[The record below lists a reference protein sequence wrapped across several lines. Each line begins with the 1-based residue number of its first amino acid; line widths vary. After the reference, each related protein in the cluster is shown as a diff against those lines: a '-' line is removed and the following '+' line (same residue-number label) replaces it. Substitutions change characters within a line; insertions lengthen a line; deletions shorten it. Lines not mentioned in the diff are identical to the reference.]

1 MTDEHSDAPSSTR
14 PATFDPGSYRDPG
27 SRVVRRGDDVFRLL
41 DERALTDWERLSATS
56 FFRREVA
63 AGRIAATEPDH
74 AVAGDFPGAW
84 AGALRHERIPVVSYP
99 YEWTFSM
106 LRDAALLQLDL
117 LAAALDEDMILKDS
131 TPFNVQWRGARPV
144 FIDVGSFEQLEK
156 GEVWVGYRQF
166 LQQFLYPLLLAAR
179 VGVPFQPWLRGQPD
193 GLTADQLQ
201 RMMSARDVVR
211 KGGML
216 HVALPA
222 RAERR
227 YREEGRDVRSELKAA
242 GFRKELIQANVRGL
256 RRIVEG
262 LNRSD
267 AAGRWDRYAADFAHV
282 AAQRAAKSDFVTT
295 HAASHHNRL
304 VWDVG
309 ANDGHF
315 SMLAASHAEYVLAL
329 DADDVVLDDLYG
341 KLAASGVRNVLPLV
355 QDVANPSPGLGWRS
369 AERPAFAERSAPD
382 LVLCLAVIHHLVVA
396 RNIPL
401 RAVVDW
407 LADLDARV
415 ILEFV
420 PPDDPMVRGLTAN
433 KRPHEIHRDYDE
445 ASLRRYLAERFV
457 IDAEQPVPSGNRR
470 LFALRPER

>member
-1 MTDEHSDAPSSTR
+1 VSDDHSDAPSATQSTS
-14 PATFDPGSYRDPG
+14 FDPGSYRDPG
-27 SRVVRRGDDVFRLL
+27 SRVVHRGGDVLRLL
-41 DERALTDWERLSATS
+41 DERALADWERLSATT

-63 AGRIAATEPDH
+63 AGRIVGSEVDQAAAAD
-74 AVAGDFPGAW
+74 VPGTW

-117 LAAALDEDMILKDS
+117 LGVALDEDMILKDS
-131 TPFNVQWRGARPV
+131 TPFNIQWRGPQPV
-144 FIDVGSFEQLEK
+144 FIDVGSFERLEK

-166 LQQFLYPLLLAAR
+166 LQQFLYPLLLSAH

-201 RMMSARDVVR
+201 RMMSMRNLFR
-211 KGGML
+211 RGGLL

-227 YREEGRDVRSELKAA
+227 YREGGRDVRSELKAA

-256 RRIVEG
+256 RKIVSG
-262 LNRSD
+262 LTRSD
-267 AAGRWDRYAADFAHV
+267 ASGTWDTYAAEFAHV
-282 AAQRAAKSDFVTT
+282 AAQRAAKSEFVTAHT
-295 HAASHHNRL
+295 AAHPPRM

-315 SMLAASHAEYVLAL
+315 SKLAAPHADYVLAL
-329 DADDVVLDDLYG
+329 DGDDVVLDDLYRALTATG
-341 KLAASGVRNVLPLV
+341 IRNVLPIV
-355 QDVANPSPGLGWRS
+355 QDVANPSPGLGWRN
-369 AERPAFAERSAPD
+369 AERPPLAERSTPD

-401 RAVVDW
+401 RSVLDW
-407 LADLDARV
+407 LADLDSRV
-415 ILEFV
+415 ILEYV

-433 KRPHEIHRDYDE
+433 KRPHEIHADYDE
-445 ASLRRYLAERFV
+445 ASLRRYLDERFV
-457 IDAEQPVPSGNRR
+457 IEAEQPVPSGSRR
-470 LFALRPER
+470 LFALRPKG